1 MAARSNSNSNHDD
14 HDRLARERLREKM
27 LSHQKDSDDN
37 RESDGGTDGGSDG
50 SVEVSS
56 EALAEYIGNLI
67 GSSPYTHEANIE
79 FVIKSVQEGTFKIPP
94 DSEVVF
100 QKDEHGKVVKVTV
113 EKKQSKNYAQV
124 NDTRFAVSADTIT
137 RGQSTKKHQRQ
148 YTPEEL
154 KKKYPPSP
162 WRAPTPRP
170 PGT

>member
-1 MAARSNSNSNHDD
+1 MAARNNSNSNHDD

-27 LSHQKDSDDN
+27 LTHRKDSE
-37 RESDGGTDGGSDG
+37 ESGESDGGSDG

-56 EALAEYIGNLI
+56 EALAEYIGSLI

-100 QKDEHGKVVKVTV
+100 QKDEDGKVVKVTV

-137 RGQSTKKHQRQ
+137 RGQSTKKQQRQ

>member
-1 MAARSNSNSNHDD
+1 MVVENNSNHDTRD
-14 HDRLARERLREKM
+14 KLTKDRLREKM
-27 LSHQKDSDDN
+27 LALQKNPDSD
-37 RESDGGTDGGSDG
+37 ESDEGGADG

-56 EALAEYIGNLI
+56 EALAEYIGSLI

-137 RGQSTKKHQRQ
+137 RGQSTKKQQRQ
-148 YTPEEL
+148 YTPDEL

>member
-1 MAARSNSNSNHDD
+1 MNSRNNSHSQSQESEE
-14 HDRLARERLREKM
+14 RARERL
-27 LSHQKDSDDN
+27 KDKILAFQNKAEADD
-37 RESDGGTDGGSDG
+37 EGGSEG
-50 SVEVSS
+50 SAEISS

-79 FVIKSVQEGTFKIPP
+79 FVVKSVREGTFKIPP

-100 QKDEHGKVVKVTV
+100 QKDESGKVVRVTV
-113 EKKQSKNYAQV
+113 EKKKSKNYAQV
-124 NDTRFAVSADTIT
+124 NDSRFAVSADTIT
-137 RGQSTKKHQRQ
+137 KGESTKKQQRE

-162 WRAPTPRP
+162 WRPPTPRP

>member
-1 MAARSNSNSNHDD
+1 MAARNNSTSNHEH
-14 HDRLARERLREKM
+14 HDKLARERLHEKM
-27 LSHQKDSDDN
+27 LAHRKDSE
-37 RESDGGTDGGSDG
+37 ESSESDGGSDG

-56 EALAEYIGNLI
+56 EALAEYIGSLI

-79 FVIKSVQEGTFKIPP
+79 FVVKSVQEGTFKIPP

-100 QKDEHGKVVKVTV
+100 QKDENGKVVKVTV
-113 EKKQSKNYAQV
+113 EKKQPKNYAQV

-137 RGQSTKKHQRQ
+137 RGQSTKKQQRQ